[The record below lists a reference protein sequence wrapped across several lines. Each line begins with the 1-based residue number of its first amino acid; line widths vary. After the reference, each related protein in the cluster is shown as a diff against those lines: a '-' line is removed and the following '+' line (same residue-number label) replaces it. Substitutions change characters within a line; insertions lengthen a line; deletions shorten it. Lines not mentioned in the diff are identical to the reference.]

1 MTLAWNDQT
10 KRLVVGFT
18 DPEWAIVTEATTQ
31 AQMPT
36 LLAGFLQSSQQRQ
49 IEEERETVKD
59 FLAAAPTNQRRA
71 VIDKMKEVR
80 QQKG

>member
-1 MTLAWNDQT
+1 MTFAWNDQT
-10 KRLVVGFT
+10 KRLIVDFT
-18 DPEWAIVTEATTQ
+18 NPEWAIVTDATTKD
-31 AQMPT
+31 QMPT

-49 IEEERETVKD
+49 IEDERETLKD